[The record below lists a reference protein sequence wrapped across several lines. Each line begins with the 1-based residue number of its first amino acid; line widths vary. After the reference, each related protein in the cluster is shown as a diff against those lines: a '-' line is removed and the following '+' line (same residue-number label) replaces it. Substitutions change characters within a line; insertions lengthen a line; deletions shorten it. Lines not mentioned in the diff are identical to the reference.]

1 MQSIQE
7 GTPEVRCWQ
16 PILSGLSPAFAVEF
30 QQLGSLCL
38 PHPGSGPPAF
48 ALLIHASP
56 CSHARPDFLEAR
68 SDPVSPCRKPSAA
81 PLCKEWNP

>member
-30 QQLGSLCL
+30 RQLGSLCL
-38 PHPGSGPPAF
+38 PHPGSGPPALAF
-48 ALLIHASP
+48 SSTLVPAVTLGLT
-56 CSHARPDFLEAR
+56 F
-68 SDPVSPCRKPSAA
+68 
-81 PLCKEWNP
+81 